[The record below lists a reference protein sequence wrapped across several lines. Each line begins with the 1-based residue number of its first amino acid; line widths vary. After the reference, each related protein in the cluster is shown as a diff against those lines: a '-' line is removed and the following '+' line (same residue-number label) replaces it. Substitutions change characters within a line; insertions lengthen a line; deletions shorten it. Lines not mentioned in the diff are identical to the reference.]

1 MVYQP
6 PGAATAA
13 IGQGAPTSLAQRELI
28 ERGRGTD
35 LQNAQVQN
43 QQRIAEKEVEYRQA
57 IASGNLDLAN
67 RTQNELTDLNNR
79 KLALEQQGQEFSQG
93 LAAGTLTGDYQ
104 GQKTLEA
111 QRLAQERALAE
122 RGLALQEGEAV
133 GRVGGQET
141 LGRVGLYGQDEAGRS
156 TLEAQKLYGGTQD
169 RPTLEREALYGG
181 SGLINSGYTAETG
194 KMAGYIPGLGPTLE
208 AQQARG
214 YVGGSPTLAREG
226 QEADTALRAL
236 QLQSQLRQD
245 PFQLEQMRRG
255 LSATGVPNAI
265 EAVAGRRQLPGVQG
279 PQAIGAQPD
288 LGGAVNG
295 LMSGGL
301 PTFGA
306 MAPASQ
312 QLAALPNLNQ
322 INSKAYTRLDPS
334 GRRFVNSGLKAAG
347 LAADDD
353 DILDAVQK
361 GLPQFARRGV
371 PTFGRIAA

>member
-1 MVYQP
+1 
-6 PGAATAA
+6 
-13 IGQGAPTSLAQRELI
+13 
-28 ERGRGTD
+28 
-35 LQNAQVQN
+35 
-43 QQRIAEKEVEYRQA
+43 
-57 IASGNLDLAN
+57 
-67 RTQNELTDLNNR
+67 
-79 KLALEQQGQEFSQG
+79 
-93 LAAGTLTGDYQ
+93 
-104 GQKTLEA
+104 
-111 QRLAQERALAE
+111 
-122 RGLALQEGEAV
+122 
-133 GRVGGQET
+133 
-141 LGRVGLYGQDEAGRS
+141 VGLYGQDEAGRS

-194 KMAGYIPGLGPTLE
+194 KMAGFIPGLGPTLE

-214 YVGGSPTLAREG
+214 YVGGAPTLAREG

-279 PQAIGAQPD
+279 PQAIGSQPD

-312 QLAALPNLNQ
+312 QLAALPQLSQ
-322 INSKAYTRLDPS
+322 VNSRQYLKLDPS
-334 GRRFVNSGLKAAG
+334 GKRYVNSAFKMSGQ
-347 LAADDD
+347 AADDD
-353 DILDAVQK
+353 DILTAVER
-361 GLPQFARRGV
+361 GLPAFARKGV
-371 PTFGRIAA
+371 PTFGRVARAA